1 MLNKN
6 QIKIQTPTGK
16 NRWCGPAA
24 LSILTGM
31 TTDDA
36 SRLVRSITLK
46 SKCTGMHWNEMLVAL
61 MQCGFQCVR
70 RPHRYKGNN
79 RITLSR
85 WVKEN
90 KSNLSLQRTGG
101 YKTYLISAGY
111 HFQIIQGPMYVD
123 NHVKEPV
130 FFDEIKKGKRR
141 IVRRVYQLYA
151 DNIIIPDHA
160 YSWKN
165 R

>member
-1 MLNKN
+1 
-6 QIKIQTPTGK
+6 
-16 NRWCGPAA
+16 
-24 LSILTGM
+24 
-31 TTDDA
+31 
-36 SRLVRSITLK
+36 
-46 SKCTGMHWNEMLVAL
+46 
-61 MQCGFQCVR
+61 
-70 RPHRYKGNN
+70 
-79 RITLSR
+79 
-85 WVKEN
+85 
-90 KSNLSLQRTGG
+90 
-101 YKTYLISAGY
+101 
-111 HFQIIQGPMYVD
+111 MYVD